1 MRLNIC
7 SKHHLL
13 ALVWLSPVFLF
24 AQPSADNAKATIAPD
39 LLQQPLPSLN
49 QSERAQ
55 FSRGRGL
62 FNQVWMASP
71 SLDEE
76 HDGLGPVFNQPSC
89 SACHLRN
96 GRGQPPASENERMR
110 GALVRISV
118 PAGNATDEPVPHPSY
133 GDQLNDNAV
142 TGIAAEGR
150 AVVRWIEHIEYFD
163 DGEAITL
170 RRPEVTFIN
179 LAYGP
184 PGDGLMSS
192 LRVAPQIIGAGL
204 LDAVPDS
211 AIAALAAESRVDGIS
226 GRANIIVDSSSGKTA
241 IGKFGWKANAVSLT
255 QQTAAAFNGDLG
267 ITSRLHPE
275 ENCPGAEEFCARLE
289 ASVDLSD
296 AQLEDVVFYQ
306 ATLALPAARNP
317 ADPVVLRGKELFERA
332 GCQHCHVPA
341 LTSGN
346 NALAP
351 ALANTT
357 FNAYTDLLLHDMGEG
372 LADGRPDH
380 SAGPTEWKTAPLWGI
395 GLIPAVNEHQTL
407 LHDGRARG
415 VLEAIMWH
423 GGEAAPARARV
434 QALPE
439 PDRDALVVFVNSL

>member
-1 MRLNIC
+1 MRLSTHSRLYALAII
-7 SKHHLL
+7 LL
-13 ALVWLSPVFLF
+13 LSSGFLF
-24 AQPSADNAKATIAPD
+24 AQPEFNNAETTLAPD
-39 LLQQPLPSLN
+39 VLQQPLPALD
-49 QSERAQ
+49 QIERAQ
-55 FSRGRGL
+55 FVRGRGL

-96 GRGQPPASENERMR
+96 GRGQPPASEAERMR

-118 PAGNATDEPVPHPSY
+118 PAGAAADEAVPHSAY
-133 GDQLNDNAV
+133 GEQLNDNAV

-150 AVVRWIEHIEYFD
+150 AVLRWIEHIEYFD

-170 RRPEVTFIN
+170 RRPEVTLIN

-184 PGDGLMSS
+184 PGNGLMSS
-192 LRVAPQIIGAGL
+192 LRVAPPIIGAGL

-211 AIAALAAESRVDGIS
+211 ELTALAAEPRPDGIS
-226 GRANIIVDSSSGKTA
+226 GHVNVIVSSGQAT

-255 QQTAAAFNGDLG
+255 QQTAAAFSGDLG

-275 ENCPGAEEFCARLE
+275 ENCPGAEEFCARFQT
-289 ASVDLSD
+289 ASLDLSD
-296 AQLEDVVFYQ
+296 AQLDDVVFYQ
-306 ATLALPAARNP
+306 AALALPAARKP
-317 ADPVVLRGKELFERA
+317 ADPLVLRGKELFEQT
-332 GCQHCHVPA
+332 GCQHCHVPS
-341 LTSGN
+341 LTSGDV
-346 NALAP
+346 ALTP
-351 ALANTT
+351 MLANTT

-380 SAGPTEWKTAPLWGI
+380 AAGPAEWKTAPLWGI
-395 GLIPAVNEHQTL
+395 GLIPVVNEHQTL

-434 QALPE
+434 QALQKVE
-439 PDRDALVVFVNSL
+439 RDALVAFVNSL